1 MFRPFRHFFAGRP
14 VAQVVVLLTALNLL
28 TVLAFTLL
36 VPARPLEV
44 PTLLPWQDPVQMA
57 WRLGAAVA
65 VLGVVV
71 WAVRPGQRR
80 AWEFA
85 ILILIGLGVV
95 AWLSQNYL
103 PFLALGLV
111 PVVARYWLPLWV
123 VLLIVLGLGALSLWW
138 AQQEPLQITFEIVL
152 SQGPQGTTSWGALP
166 TPAEYPNLSLA
177 FFIFIAFLYSGYAL
191 FTLELLVRETKA
203 REELERTRRELEQAS
218 RQAGVLEERQR
229 LAREIHDTLAQGF
242 ASIVVQLEAAEMA
255 SENETPATRY
265 LEQAR
270 NAAREGLSE
279 ARRMVWALRPEILEN
294 TSLPE
299 ALQRLLG
306 RWQQESGVSAQFTLT
321 GEPRPLHPELEVGL
335 LRIAQEALANV
346 RKHSK
351 ARHATLTLSYLGD
364 MVLMDVQDDGV
375 GLQAPTSGSFGLRSM
390 RERVEALGG
399 QMTVESEPG
408 LGTTLAFSLP
418 LYGAPSR
425 TEEKSL

>member
-1 MFRPFRHFFAGRP
+1 MLSPFRRYFAGRP

-36 VPARPLEV
+36 VPDRPLEV
-44 PTLLPWQDPVQMA
+44 PTVLPWQDPAQTA
-57 WRLGAAVA
+57 WRIGAAVA
-65 VLGVVV
+65 LLGVVV

-85 ILILIGLGVV
+85 FLILIGVGVV

-123 VLLIVLGLGALSLWW
+123 VLLIVLGLGGLSVWW

-255 SENETPATRY
+255 SENETSAGRY

-299 ALQRLLG
+299 ALQRLMR
-306 RWQQESGVSAQFTLT
+306 RWQQESGVQAQFTLT

-335 LRIAQEALANV
+335 LRIAQEALANI

-375 GLQAPTSGSFGLRSM
+375 GLQPPTSGSFGLRSM

-418 LYGAPSR
+418 LYSGRSKA
-425 TEEKSL
+425 EEKTL

>member
-1 MFRPFRHFFAGRP
+1 M
-14 VAQVVVLLTALNLL
+14 AQVVVLLTALNLL

-44 PTLLPWQDPVQMA
+44 STVLPWQDPVQTV
-57 WRLGAAVA
+57 WRLGVA
-65 VLGVVV
+65 MVLLGVVL

-85 ILILIGLGVV
+85 ILILFGVAVV

-103 PFLALGLV
+103 PFLALGLI
-111 PVVARYWLPLWV
+111 PVVARYWLPLWA
-123 VLLIVLGLGALSLWW
+123 VLLIVLGLGGLSVWW
-138 AQQEPLQITFEIVL
+138 AQQEPLQITFEILL
-152 SQGPQGTTSWGALP
+152 SQGPQGTTSWSALP

-191 FTLELLVRETKA
+191 LTLEMLVRETRA
-203 REELERTRRELEQAS
+203 REELERTRRELEQTS
-218 RQAGVLEERQR
+218 RQAGILEERQR

-255 SENETPATRY
+255 TENEASAGRY

-270 NAAREGLSE
+270 TSAREGLSE

-299 ALQRLLG
+299 ALQRLLQ
-306 RWQQESGVSAQFTLT
+306 RWQAESGIKTQFILT
-321 GEPRPLHPELEVGL
+321 GEPRPLPPELEVGL
-335 LRIAQEALANV
+335 LRMAQEALANV

-351 ARHATLTLSYLGD
+351 ALHANLTLSYLED
-364 MVLMDVQDDGV
+364 VVLMDVQDDGV
-375 GLQAPTSGSFGLRSM
+375 GLQPPSSGSFGLRSM

-399 QMTVESEPG
+399 QMAVESEAG
-408 LGTTLAFSLP
+408 HGTTLAFSLP
-418 LYGAPSR
+418 LFGTPDRPKA
-425 TEEKSL
+425 ENV

>member
-1 MFRPFRHFFAGRP
+1 MLVQFRHFFAGRP

-44 PTLLPWQDPVQMA
+44 PTVLPWQDLTQTA
-57 WRLGAAVA
+57 WRLGMALAL
-65 VLGVVV
+65 LGMVV

-85 ILILIGLGVV
+85 ILILIGVAMV

-103 PFLALGLV
+103 PFLALGLI
-111 PVVARYWLPLWV
+111 PVVARYWLPLWT
-123 VLLIVLGLGALSLWW
+123 VLLIVLGLGGLSVWW

-152 SQGPQGTTSWGALP
+152 SQGPQGTTSWSALP

-191 FTLELLVRETKA
+191 FTLEMLVRETRA
-203 REELERTRRELEQAS
+203 REELERTRRELEQTS
-218 RQAGVLEERQR
+218 RQAGILEERQR

-242 ASIVVQLEAAEMA
+242 ASIVVQLEAADMA
-255 SENETPATRY
+255 TENETFAGRY

-270 NAAREGLSE
+270 TSAREGLSE

-299 ALQRLLG
+299 ALQRLLQ
-306 RWQQESGVSAQFTLT
+306 RWQAESGVKTQFTLT
-321 GEPRPLHPELEVGL
+321 GEPRPLPPELEVGL
-335 LRIAQEALANV
+335 LRMAQEALANV

-351 ARHATLTLSYLGD
+351 ARHATLTLSYLD
-364 MVLMDVQDDGV
+364 DVVLMDVQDDGV
-375 GLQAPTSGSFGLRSM
+375 GLQPPSSGSFGLRSM

-399 QMTVESEPG
+399 QMAVESEAG
-408 LGTTLAFSLP
+408 QGTTLAFSLP
-418 LYGAPSR
+418 LYGVVDRPKV
-425 TEEKSL
+425 EIL